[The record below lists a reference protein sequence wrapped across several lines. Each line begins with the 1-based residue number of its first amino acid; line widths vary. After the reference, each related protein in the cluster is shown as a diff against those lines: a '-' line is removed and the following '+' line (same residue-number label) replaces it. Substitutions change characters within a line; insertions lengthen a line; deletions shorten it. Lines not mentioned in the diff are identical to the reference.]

1 RARRRGPPQTQR
13 RHRPRERPGPAPA
26 RRGITPRDLHTRL
39 RFTQLRR
46 GKPALRVNPGHAP
59 YRGTAHPGTRCETGA
74 GDLRHREPLVRHQAR
89 RGGADRRAAA
99 VPTVHGHP
107 VRRPSEPEAA
117 PGDGRHVAR
126 GRAMGVVRHRPAPTA
141 LGGGV
146 RVARWSRPCGTG
158 GQPLPVQGGQSHE
171 RPTGGARGT
180 HRGGPRRDC
189 GRPGHGPPHPRIEGR
204 AMSAATPPQEVT
216 TIACIGTGV
225 IGGGWAAH
233 FLARGYAVRAWD
245 PGEGSAERLSRL
257 VEAAW
262 PALTELGLADG
273 ASLDNL
279 TVAPTLAD
287 AVDGVG
293 FVQESAPESLSVKRR
308 LLADIDA
315 AAASGVVIASST
327 SGFAMTDMQVDA
339 TTPERLV

>member
-1 RARRRGPPQTQR
+1 
-13 RHRPRERPGPAPA
+13 
-26 RRGITPRDLHTRL
+26 
-39 RFTQLRR
+39 
-46 GKPALRVNPGHAP
+46 
-59 YRGTAHPGTRCETGA
+59 
-74 GDLRHREPLVRHQAR
+74 
-89 RGGADRRAAA
+89 
-99 VPTVHGHP
+99 
-107 VRRPSEPEAA
+107 
-117 PGDGRHVAR
+117 
-126 GRAMGVVRHRPAPTA
+126 
-141 LGGGV
+141 
-146 RVARWSRPCGTG
+146 
-158 GQPLPVQGGQSHE
+158 
-171 RPTGGARGT
+171 
-180 HRGGPRRDC
+180 
-189 GRPGHGPPHPRIEGR
+189 
-204 AMSAATPPQEVT
+204 MSAATPPQEVT

-308 LLADIDA
+308 LLAE
-315 AAASGVVIASST
+315 GVPFRGERV
-327 SGFAMTDMQVDA
+327 DMGSA
-339 TTPERLV
+339 RMPS

>member
-1 RARRRGPPQTQR
+1 
-13 RHRPRERPGPAPA
+13 
-26 RRGITPRDLHTRL
+26 
-39 RFTQLRR
+39 
-46 GKPALRVNPGHAP
+46 
-59 YRGTAHPGTRCETGA
+59 
-74 GDLRHREPLVRHQAR
+74 
-89 RGGADRRAAA
+89 
-99 VPTVHGHP
+99 
-107 VRRPSEPEAA
+107 
-117 PGDGRHVAR
+117 
-126 GRAMGVVRHRPAPTA
+126 
-141 LGGGV
+141 
-146 RVARWSRPCGTG
+146 
-158 GQPLPVQGGQSHE
+158 
-171 RPTGGARGT
+171 
-180 HRGGPRRDC
+180 
-189 GRPGHGPPHPRIEGR
+189 
-204 AMSAATPPQEVT
+204 MSAATPPQEVT

-315 AAASGVVIASST
+315 ATASGVVIASST

-339 TTPERLV
+339 TTPERLVVGHPFNPPYLIPLVEVVGGERTERWAVDWASDFYRHVGKSVITMDRELPGFIANRLQEALWREALHMVANGEATPEQIDTAITDGPGLRWPVQGPCLTFHLAGGEGGMAHMLDHFGPSLQEPWTRLEAPELTQQLREDMVAGCESEAAGRTFADLAAERDRGVIAIQRALRRLREGHDG